1 MIYYIAKIFRAI
13 ILKMPLPAV
22 LILAK
27 TIGIC
32 LYFNKRRRMVA
43 FRNVKAAFPKKSSPE
58 IHSIL
63 RRSYVNFGL
72 TVIENLIA
80 FKIYKHIK
88 LEEQQ
93 HLYPGGGIF
102 VGIHAGNWE
111 IAVSYWAQRHNFAI
125 FVREQKHKGLDR
137 FLNEIRREGKIK
149 VCFTVKELIRC
160 LRQNYMIGVVIDH
173 GAGSESTEAEF
184 FSHLVPTP
192 KGAVYLA
199 KKFNKKIYTTFC
211 IRQKGFSHILEIG
224 KAIDPEG
231 RDDRDLLNQL
241 NKVYED
247 YLRKYPWESL
257 WYYKRFKY
265 KKNRDVLILSDGKDG
280 HLKQSKALLCI
291 LSQQGYKIRSK
302 VLEAKYKDNFRRLLA
317 DILAFFTGRNWFGAR
332 RWLAFLLDCK
342 TWRELDNTYADIVI
356 SAGSHMAAVN
366 KLFSAYLGSKS
377 AVILKPNIPLDKF
390 DVAIIPEHDR
400 QYNKNA
406 TMIKGALFCPGD
418 DLEQKA
424 KKCHDFF
431 NLSNQKKIAVFLGGP
446 LKDDNDFINNLKLF
460 ISKLKGYSLKNGYK
474 IIISTSRRTPK
485 KAEIILQT
493 ELKNF
498 ENTEAI
504 VTVNQGNYDFVFE
517 GFSYLADTIFVSS
530 DSISML
536 SETISLSKPCLCYFL
551 EESSN
556 KHKVFLDSLK
566 DEVVFLK
573 PPYNIESMNPKV
585 STVFH
590 KNKKNIEEVI
600 GKLL

>member
-1 MIYYIAKIFRAI
+1 
-13 ILKMPLPAV
+13 MPLPAV

-27 TIGIC
+27 TIGIS

-43 FRNVKAAFPKKSSPE
+43 FRNIKAAFPEKSRAE
-58 IHSIL
+58 IYSIL
-63 RRSYVNFGL
+63 RKSYVNFGV

-80 FKIYKHIK
+80 FKIHKYIK

-93 HLYPGGGIF
+93 HAYPGGGIF

-111 IAVSYWAQRHNFAI
+111 IAVSFWAQRHNFAI
-125 FVREQKHKGLDR
+125 FVREQKHKGLDK
-137 FLNEIRREGKIK
+137 FLNELRREGKIK
-149 VCFTVKELIRC
+149 VCFTVKELIKC
-160 LRQNYMIGVVIDH
+160 LRQNYMVGVVIDH
-173 GAGSESTEAEF
+173 GAGSESIEAEF

-199 KKFNKKIYTTFC
+199 KKFNKKIYTSFC
-211 IRQKGFSHILEIG
+211 IRQKGFFHILEIG

-231 RDDRDLLNQL
+231 REDKDVLNQL

-265 KKNRDVLILSDGKDG
+265 KKNRDVLILSDGKEG
-280 HLKQSKALLCI
+280 HLKQSKALLDI

-302 VLEAKYKDNFRRLLA
+302 IIEVKYKDRFRRLLA
-317 DILAFFTGRNWFGAR
+317 DVLAFFTGRNWFGAR
-332 RWLAFLLDCK
+332 RWLTFLLDRK
-342 TWRELDNTYADIVI
+342 TCCELDNTYADIVI
-356 SAGSHMAAVN
+356 STGSQMASVN
-366 KLFSAYLGSKS
+366 KLFSAYIGSKS

-390 DVAIIPEHDR
+390 DLAIIPEHDR
-400 QYNKNA
+400 KYDNNA
-406 TMIKGALFCPGD
+406 TMIKGALFCPGN

-424 KKCHDFF
+424 KKCRDFF
-431 NLSNQKKIAVFLGGP
+431 NLSDGKKIVVFLGGP
-446 LKDDNDFINNLKLF
+446 LKDDYDFVNSLKIF
-460 ISKLKGYSLKNGYK
+460 ISRLKDFSLTNGYK
-474 IIISTSRRTPK
+474 ILFSTSRRTPK
-485 KAEIILQT
+485 EAELILQT
-493 ELKNF
+493 ELENF
-498 ENTEAI
+498 KNTEAL

-536 SETISLSKPCLCYFL
+536 SETISLCKPCLCYFL

-556 KHKVFLDSLK
+556 KHKVFLNSLK

-573 PPYNIESMNPKV
+573 PPYSMEFMKPKI

-590 KNKKNIEEVI
+590 KNKKIIEEAI